1 LTNNSVIAQF
11 EEINGRLIESRKAI
25 KERDRILSLMTTLDE
40 QLASRRQLLAQL
52 TQQLQSEQQGVAEL
66 ERLSLTAVVNKLFGS
81 YEEKLEQEVAEYLQA
96 KMDVEAC
103 RISINSLEAN
113 LQEMDAML
121 VALANCD
128 KWYAQAEEEQKQ
140 FLIQHGGIHPNK
152 IMAIP
157 NHIGEL
163 NALIKELDEALTLTK
178 TLYYQLRNLVNLMN
192 HPLMQGIGRVVLLA
206 SQLQPQF
213 DLLQAECQ
221 DVNSPLIPYP
231 NLQIPRYSDVMP
243 DVDSEKTVQKRLR
256 RIQLWRQH
264 LEYVHNQLEH
274 KYIVLLKIRD
284 DTAVKVD
291 ELTQLQAA
299 LIHKWWDKNKF

>member
-1 LTNNSVIAQF
+1 MTNNSVIAQF